1 MNSDPKPKLASPNGG
16 LPSSV
21 LWAQL
26 ILKDRLRPGDVAVD
40 ATMGNGHDTLFLTQ
54 SVAPGGHVFA
64 FDVQETALIE
74 TRKRVPAEMTTLIHA
89 GHETMRAHLPPELHG
104 KISAVMFNL
113 GYLPGTDK
121 ALITRTET
129 TMIAVREALELLKPS
144 GMLTVTVYPG
154 HEGGAEEG
162 RQIAEWAAS
171 LDSRRFEVQHLRP
184 VNRAASPPE
193 LWVVW
198 KRG

>member
-1 MNSDPKPKLASPNGG
+1 MTSPPHLASPNGG

-26 ILKDRLRPGDVAVD
+26 ILQDRLRAGDIVID

-54 SVAPGGHVFA
+54 CVGAGGHVFA
-64 FDVQETALIE
+64 FDVQEAALIE
-74 TRKRVPAEMTTLIHA
+74 TRKRVPSETTTLIHA
-89 GHETMRAHLPPELHG
+89 GHEAMRAHVPTELHG
-104 KISAVMFNL
+104 KVSAVMFNL

-121 ALITRTET
+121 ALITRTDT

-144 GMLTVTVYPG
+144 GVLTVVVYPG
-154 HEGGAEEG
+154 HDGGAEEG
-162 RQIAEWAAS
+162 RRIAEWAAV

-193 LWVVW
+193 LWAVW

>member
-1 MNSDPKPKLASPNGG
+1 MPLAFSEPMTPAPHLASPNGG

-26 ILKDRLRPGDVAVD
+26 MLKDRLRAGDVVVD

-54 SVAPGGHVFA
+54 CVAPGGRVFA

-74 TRKRVPAEMTTLIHA
+74 TRKRVPEDMTTLIHA
-89 GHETMRAHLPPELHG
+89 GHETMRTHVPQELHG
-104 KISAVMFNL
+104 QISAVMFNL

-129 TMIAVREALELLKPS
+129 TMIAVSEALELLRAACSRWSFIPGTRVALTKGAAWPS
-144 GMLTVTVYPG
+144 GPPRLMRDATRYSTS
-154 HEGGAEEG
+154 G
-162 RQIAEWAAS
+162 R
-171 LDSRRFEVQHLRP
+171 
-184 VNRAASPPE
+184 
-193 LWVVW
+193 
-198 KRG
+198 